1 METVVVARESAAFLD
16 YVLEKGIV
24 DTNKESVRV
33 TRYIEPDEAW
43 GKRIVSLGYPSL
55 RVASVALYVTCVP
68 IDLPENMRHRSLTL
82 DEIKAHA
89 KRPRTFMAKEISSK
103 K

>member
-1 METVVVARESAAFLD
+1 METIVVVRESAAFLD
-16 YVLEKGIV
+16 YVKGLGIV

-55 RVASVALYVTCVP
+55 LVASVALYVTCVP
-68 IDLPENMRHRSLTL
+68 INLPENMRHRSLTL
-82 DEIKAHA
+82 EEIKAYA
-89 KRPRTFMAKEISSK
+89 KHHRTFMAKEIK
-103 K
+103 